1 LACGIK
7 QKMCYVLKIISNF
20 VANVLDITK
29 MVLHLQWN
37 RICKYKYRQNN
48 FIGGNNITKN
58 VIMEKFCTY
67 FCIALGTVFLIM
79 AFAIAWKYLFSC
91 GICYATAVITT
102 ETREH

>member
-1 LACGIK
+1 
-7 QKMCYVLKIISNF
+7 MKIISKF

-29 MVLHLQWN
+29 MVLHLQCDRI
-37 RICKYKYRQNN
+37 RICKYRQNLLSVV
-48 FIGGNNITKN
+48 INITKN

-67 FCIALGTVFLIM
+67 FCLALGTVFLVL
-79 AFAIAWKYLFSC
+79 AFVVAWKYLFSC